1 MARRSFVMMNVLVR
15 HRRSEG
21 TRRRRQGAGRSE
33 AATRRY
39 EAPAASRPDPAPPR
53 GRRRELGPL
62 QDQALYACACG
73 YVFEATVSTSVDC
86 PHCGDTQAW

>member
-1 MARRSFVMMNVLVR
+1 MMSVLVR

-21 TRRRRQGAGRSE
+21 TRRRGQGTGR
-33 AATRRY
+33 ADTGGVRHQTPRDGAVTR
-39 EAPAASRPDPAPPR
+39 EAPAPK

-62 QDQALYACACG
+62 QDQAVYACACG